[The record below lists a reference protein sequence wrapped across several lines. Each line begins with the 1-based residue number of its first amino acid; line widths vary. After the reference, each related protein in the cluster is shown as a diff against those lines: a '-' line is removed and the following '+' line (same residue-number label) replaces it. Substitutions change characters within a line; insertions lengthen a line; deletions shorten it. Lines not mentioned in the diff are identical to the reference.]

1 MNYGALLRRA
11 WEITRKYRVL
21 WLFGILVAL
30 TAGGSSPNVNWQ
42 TSGADFDT
50 SDWPNW
56 LPGQEQFRQF
66 GEGLTRIDPGAIMGI
81 LIACCCLLLILA
93 LVAYVIQ
100 YVARVALIRS
110 VNQIEE
116 TGVAPTW
123 RQGFRLG
130 WSNRAF
136 RLWLLELLLG
146 IAFVFAAMI
155 LLALAASPLLLLL
168 AQSEAATVI
177 GIVLTVLLG
186 LPVLAVIV
194 IAAVI
199 VSVLGQF
206 WAREIALADRGI
218 GEAFSRS
225 VTLAR
230 ARLKDVGVFWLLM
243 AGINIAVSIVLIP
256 VFFVLL
262 GIAALVGGGLGYAL
276 FSVTQN
282 IVPALAVGLPI
293 FLLLLG
299 IPLTFISGL
308 FETFKSSAWTLV
320 YRDVAPLAPPVIT
333 TAIEA

>member
-30 TAGGSSPNVNWQ
+30 TAGGTSPNTSWQ
-42 TSGADFDT
+42 TNSADFRTDN
-50 SDWPNW
+50 WPNW

-66 GEGLTRIDPGAIMGI
+66 GEQVTNIDPGAIMGI
-81 LIACCCLLLILA
+81 LIACCCLLLIFA
-93 LVAYVIQ
+93 LVALIVQ

-123 RQGFRLG
+123 RQGFGLG

-136 RLWLLELLLG
+136 RLWLLEFLLG
-146 IAFVFAAMI
+146 ILFVVGVTL

-168 AQSEAATVI
+168 ARNEVATVI
-177 GIVLTVLLG
+177 GIVLTALLG
-186 LPVLAVIV
+186 LPVLLVIV
-194 IAAVI
+194 VAVVI

-206 WAREIALADRGI
+206 WSREIALADRGI
-218 GEAFSRS
+218 GEAFSRG
-225 VTLAR
+225 VALVR

-243 AGINIAVSIVLIP
+243 AGINIAFSIVLIP

-262 GIAALVGGGLGYAL
+262 GLAVLVGGGLGFAL
-276 FSVTQN
+276 FSATQN
-282 IVPALAVGLPI
+282 IVPALAVGLPV

-299 IPLTFISGL
+299 IPMTLIGGL

-320 YRDVAPLAPPVIT
+320 YRDVAPPAPPVLNPVL
-333 TAIEA
+333 EA